1 MDQYLTVFITVAE
14 KQSFSRAA
22 EVHHMTQPAVSQY
35 IRSLEERMGT
45 KLLERSN
52 KYVYLS
58 KAGEIVY
65 SYAKE
70 IMSLY
75 DNMREQVN
83 DLSQSPSGTLRI
95 GASYTFGEYVLPHI
109 ISQTLHVYPD
119 IKPSVTIDNTEEIM
133 HLVETRQ
140 LDIGIIEGKVTHQ
153 SIKKTIFAVD
163 SMVIVASPNDPL
175 AQMSDVTT
183 DQLEEQNWIVRE
195 HGSGTREAMDR
206 VFKLLGIEPRKLLHY
221 SSTQPIKTS
230 VEAGIGL
237 SVLSTWAIKKELER
251 NELTIINTAKMPLQR
266 SFAYLEHSS
275 FRTKALQAFIDIMQ
289 QHVDQQ

>member
-22 EVHHMTQPAVSQY
+22 DVHHMTQPAVSQY

-83 DLSQSPSGTLRI
+83 DLSQSPSGTLKI

-140 LDIGIIEGKVTHQ
+140 LDIGIIEGHVTHQ

-163 SMVIVASPNDPL
+163 SMVIVASPHHPL
-175 AQMSDVTT
+175 AQLSNVTT
-183 DQLEEQNWIVRE
+183 AQLEEQNWIVRE
-195 HGSGTREAMDR
+195 YGSGTREAMDR
-206 VFKLLGIEPRKLLHY
+206 VFKLLAIEPRKLLHY
-221 SSTQPIKTS
+221 SSTQPIKAS
-230 VEAGIGL
+230 VEAGLGL
-237 SVLSTWAIKKELER
+237 SVLSTWAIKKELEH
-251 NELTIINTAKMPLQR
+251 NELTTIDSPKLPFQR
-266 SFAYLEHSS
+266 SFSYLEHSS
-275 FRTKALQAFIDIMQ
+275 FRTKALQAFIDIMK
-289 QHVDQQ
+289 QHVDQP